1 MTLEAVH
8 AGIVVTVRGRPV
20 TVKMVICSG
29 PERQELRQPG
39 EHRLREFIAKSGLHQ
54 AGDGEM
60 FVCFVEQAAGAGSP
74 DLGRAEPIAVVLD
87 AEGID
92 AGDMQRLAAWTNLSE
107 TAFVLPPTQAGADYR
122 LRIFTPAHELR
133 FAGHP
138 TVGAAH
144 AVLEA
149 GSVRGDAAHLTQECG
164 AGLLAL
170 RTEGSGPERRIF
182 VRVPEAKVLRDRAVD
197 VDALGRALGA
207 PVVAVPPPLVIDVGP
222 VWLVAQIAEEK
233 VLRSLAPDMA
243 ALAALSRDGGV
254 TLFALGSVT
263 GADVTVRSFAPAGGI
278 PEDPVCGSGNAT
290 VAAYLAT
297 TDLLARVGAVY
308 RASQG
313 RERGRD
319 GEVLV
324 RVARGGREIVIGG
337 AGVTLVE
344 GP

>member
-1 MTLEAVH
+1 MTTYGFVQVDVFTRSPL
-8 AGIVVTVRGRPV
+8 AGNPV
-20 TVKMVICSG
+20 
-29 PERQELRQPG
+29 
-39 EHRLREFIAKSGLHQ
+39 
-54 AGDGEM
+54 
-60 FVCFVEQAAGAGSP
+60 
-74 DLGRAEPIAVVLD
+74 AVVLD

-207 PVVAVPPPLVIDVGP
+207 PVVATPSPLVIDVGP

-324 RVARGGREIVIGG
+324 RVARGGREIEIGG
-337 AGVTLVE
+337 SAVTVVE
-344 GP
+344 GRLRL

>member
-1 MTLEAVH
+1 MSDRHRARRFAQVDVFTRSPL
-8 AGIVVTVRGRPV
+8 RGNPV
-20 TVKMVICSG
+20 
-29 PERQELRQPG
+29 
-39 EHRLREFIAKSGLHQ
+39 
-54 AGDGEM
+54 
-60 FVCFVEQAAGAGSP
+60 
-74 DLGRAEPIAVVLD
+74 AVVLD

-92 AGDMQRLAAWTNLSE
+92 ADEMQRLAGWTNLSE
-107 TAFVLPPTQAGADYR
+107 TVFVLPSTQAGADYR
-122 LRIFTPAHELR
+122 IRIFTPAHELP

-149 GSVRGDAAHLTQECG
+149 GIVRGDATHLTQECG

-170 RTEGSGPERRIF
+170 RTEGAPPERRIF
-182 VRVPEAKVLRDRAVD
+182 VRTPAAKIRQEPIDIG
-197 VDALGRALGA
+197 ALGRALGV
-207 PVVAVPPPLVIDVGP
+207 PVVADPPPLVIDVGP
-222 VWLVAQIAEEK
+222 VWLVGQIAQERT
-233 VLRSLAPDMA
+233 LRALAPDMT
-243 ALAALSRDGGV
+243 ALATLSRWGGV

-278 PEDPVCGSGNAT
+278 NEDPVCGSGNAT

-297 TDLLARVGAVY
+297 TGLLARVGAVY

-324 RVARGGREIVIGG
+324 RVAGGGREIEIGG
-337 AGVTLVE
+337 SAVTVVE
-344 GP
+344 GRLRL